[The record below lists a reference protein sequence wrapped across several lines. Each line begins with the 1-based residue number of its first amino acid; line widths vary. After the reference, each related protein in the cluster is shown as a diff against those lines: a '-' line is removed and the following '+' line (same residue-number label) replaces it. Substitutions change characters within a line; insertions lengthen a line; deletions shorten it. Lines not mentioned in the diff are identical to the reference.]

1 MKRFQYG
8 LTFRI
13 VNYLSIFVMLAT
25 NIIIIYSLG
34 YITLRLI
41 NASDFVNQ
49 DFIINGL
56 CVSWGIGLF
65 LLLWVFALGIAAL
78 TSYPSIE
85 VNHDGFRISTVV
97 SQSKWLSWDAI
108 NKIHQPIFYQRLH
121 MMGVKGLGALYILN
135 GLFYWLGSGGFLIS
149 QAIENYQELIAL
161 LKQKRP
167 DLFI

>member
-13 VNYLSIFVMLAT
+13 VNYLSIFVVLAT
-25 NIIIIYSLG
+25 SIMILYSLV

-49 DFIINGL
+49 GFIINGL

-85 VNHDGFRISTVV
+85 VNHDGFRISTII
-97 SQSKWLSWDAI
+97 SRGKWLSWDAI
-108 NKIHQPIFYQRLH
+108 NKIRQPFFYQRVQ
-121 MMGVKGLGALYILN
+121 MVGVKGLGKLYILN
-135 GLFYWLGSGGFLIS
+135 GLFYWLGGGGFLIS
-149 QAIENYQELIAL
+149 QTIENYQELITW